1 MTDIEN
7 LDEERNKSFMH
18 VLGFNGYHTIQV
30 NYSGSGD
37 SGDIDSIWLLKY
49 REVFSYNSET
59 GKENIEDRIK
69 EIKDCEE
76 WVRDKADKILS
87 GIEDWWN
94 NDGGY
99 GTMVIQIPSGTYTIN
114 NEINYT
120 KTDSYEHSGNFLNE
134 TEE

>member
-7 LDEERNKSFMH
+7 LELERNKSFMD
-18 VLGFNGYHTIQV
+18 VLGVNGYHTIQI

-37 SGDIDSIWLLKY
+37 SGDIDSIYLLKY
-49 REVFSYNSET
+49 KEVFSYNSET
-59 GKENIEDRIK
+59 GIEYRIK

-99 GTMVIQIPSGTYTIN
+99 GNMVIQIPSGTYIIN
-114 NEINYT
+114 NEINIT
-120 KTDSYEHSGNFLNE
+120 QTESYQHGGNFLNE